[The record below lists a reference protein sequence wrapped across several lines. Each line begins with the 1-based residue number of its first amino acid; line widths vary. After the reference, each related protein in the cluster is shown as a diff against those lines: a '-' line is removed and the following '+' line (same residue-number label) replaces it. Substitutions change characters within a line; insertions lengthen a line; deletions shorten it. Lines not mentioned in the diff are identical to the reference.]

1 MSRPLASTPPVVCV
15 LATTPRRPP
24 TGVDLSPRMIALA
37 RNRAPELDFVVGS
50 LLQLPVRDD
59 ALAGAAALY
68 SIIHLNAEERAAAF
82 RELAR
87 AVRPDG
93 VVLVAFHIDAPG
105 FSVGEVNH
113 LTTFFGRDVELD
125 GYLLDPD
132 GVLAELD
139 AAGFVLIARLER
151 RSIPDVEYPSRRCYL
166 LARRG

>member
-1 MSRPLASTPPVVCV
+1 MSRSAGV
-15 LATTPRRPP
+15 RRPGP
-24 TGVDLSPRMIALA
+24 GAALVTTMSAIDLAPRMIALA
-37 RNRAPELDFVVGS
+37 RTRAPELDFVVGS
-50 LLQLPVRDD
+50 LLQLPVRDN

-68 SIIHLNAEERAAAF
+68 SIIHLNAEERATAF

-105 FSVGEVNH
+105 FSAGEVNH
-113 LTTFFGRDVELD
+113 LTTFFGRDVQLD
-125 GYLLDPD
+125 GYFLDPD
-132 GVLAELD
+132 GVLAELH